1 MQGSC
6 TTRSKVQLQ
15 APTWLFQAG
24 KHSVR
29 GEKAAGR
36 RSCISL
42 ANHELRANFIQR
54 FTAPSRTQPAL
65 RACKKTPD
73 QVRFVWFEV
82 SSRAAFKCFSSQQ
95 LFQSVLEVKRGN
107 KTTPHKTHT

>member
-1 MQGSC
+1 M
-6 TTRSKVQLQ
+6 
-15 APTWLFQAG
+15 
-24 KHSVR
+24 
-29 GEKAAGR
+29 GR

-42 ANHELRANFIQR
+42 AEDELQTSFTQR
-54 FTAPSRTQPAL
+54 FTAPLRTQPAL

-73 QVRFVWFEV
+73 QARFVWFEV
-82 SSRAAFKCFSSQQ
+82 SSRAAFKCFGSQQ